1 MEGNTVQNALS
12 KNLVIDTA
20 GFIRNAPLQEFGQN
34 LITLNEV
41 TDEIRDKETKQR
53 LRCLPFE
60 LQFMSPDPGENCFW
74 NLQLK
79 IFEDSKGLIEKK
91 NITVLRQDFTWPAL
105 ELKQRLRCLPFE
117 LQFMSP
123 DPGENTLKVLK
134 PNFP

>member
-41 TDEIRDKETKQR
+41 TEEIRDKETKQR

-60 LQFMSPDPGENCFW
+60 LQFMSPDPGEIGCTILIANC
-74 NLQLK
+74 L
-79 IFEDSKGLIEKK
+79 
-91 NITVLRQDFTWPAL
+91 
-105 ELKQRLRCLPFE
+105 
-117 LQFMSP
+117 
-123 DPGENTLKVLK
+123 
-134 PNFP
+134 

>member
-60 LQFMSPDPGENCFW
+60 LQFMSPDPGEN
-74 NLQLK
+74 
-79 IFEDSKGLIEKK
+79 
-91 NITVLRQDFTWPAL
+91 TFT
-105 ELKQRLRCLPFE
+105 
-117 LQFMSP
+117 
-123 DPGENTLKVLK
+123 VLK
-134 PNFP
+134 PNFPYKTTFEFGPHSSYAFLAPHWTCSTSLASPLEC